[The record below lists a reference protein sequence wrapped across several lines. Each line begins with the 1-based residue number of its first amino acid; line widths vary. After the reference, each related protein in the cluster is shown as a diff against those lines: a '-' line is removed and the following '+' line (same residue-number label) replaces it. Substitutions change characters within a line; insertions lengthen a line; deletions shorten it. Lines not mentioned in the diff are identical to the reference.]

1 MALPARP
8 SSAGRA
14 IVSASS
20 ASVIG
25 FEFQPFEFAD
35 GFVDHGRDRALFLLR
50 PDGMWIARARQS
62 DDQRRV
68 SMASAKRFIAAAV
81 TASDTGAVAGA
92 VLPFGTVGAGSCWP
106 IFFSSS

>member
-8 SSAGRA
+8 NSAGRA

-25 FEFQPFEFAD
+25 FEFQPFAFAH

-50 PDGMWIARARQS
+50 PDDMRIARAREG
-62 DDQRRV
+62 DDHRRV
-68 SMASAKRFIAAAV
+68 SMASANRFIAAAV
-81 TASDTGAVAGA
+81 TASDTDAVAGA
-92 VLPFGTVGAGSCWP
+92 VAVLPFG
-106 IFFSSS
+106 